1 MKKTNVYYNKQ
12 GKQITLNEWG
22 SLHETEYKII
32 EQTTLPNGKWV
43 STVWLGIDHNF
54 GEGDPEIFETMVFPL
69 NGDSDEDDC
78 DRYST
83 LEQAIAGHKSMCDKW
98 K

>member
-1 MKKTNVYYNKQ
+1 MYYDKQ
-12 GKQITLNEWG
+12 GKEIPIEEWG
-22 SLHETEYKII
+22 RLHDSPYKII

-43 STVWLGIDHNF
+43 STVWVGIDMGF
-54 GEGDPEIFETMVFPL
+54 VDTEILIFETMVFPQSS
-69 NGDSDEDDC
+69 DSDDSDC

-83 LEQAIAGHKSMCDKW
+83 LEQAIEGHKSMCDKW